1 MTKEPRHISAS
12 IGKFIKHTAL
22 ERMNQAFGADFEDPN
37 IAEVFFL
44 TWLEIQQSIYVSH
57 DNRPQNE

>member
-1 MTKEPRHISAS
+1 M
-12 IGKFIKHTAL
+12 GKFIKHTAL

-57 DNRPQNE
+57 DNRQQNE